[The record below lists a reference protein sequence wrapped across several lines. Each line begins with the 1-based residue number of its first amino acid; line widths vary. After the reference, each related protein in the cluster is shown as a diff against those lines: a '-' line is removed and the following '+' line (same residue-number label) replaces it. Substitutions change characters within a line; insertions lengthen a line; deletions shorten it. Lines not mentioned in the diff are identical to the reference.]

1 MGEKLPI
8 FAVYSVLK
16 GEKMEDVNITCVW
29 IAELVP
35 LFATLFS
42 FIYGLNKFF
51 KKGKPLFLQSITMA
65 MGCHA
70 LGSIY
75 HLCQTLT
82 TETVIEGFTPAYLG
96 RIGFFL
102 FLIAASY
109 GQMDRIVDD
118 GSPKLIPSRFIAVI
132 APVLAIVLYIP
143 NAIIEDLPLAT
154 KITVLL
160 VWLPATVSVYYNLK
174 HSIIPDF
181 DFGFI
186 KAIKPYNI
194 LATCLGFAELLCL
207 TAWNY
212 LHDVTMAITSFIFAG
227 LCIAM
232 MLVAKKGAEKWTI

>member
-1 MGEKLPI
+1 
-8 FAVYSVLK
+8 
-16 GEKMEDVNITCVW
+16 MEDIDLICMW

-35 LFATLFS
+35 LCATLFS
-42 FIYGLNKFF
+42 FIYGVKQFF

-82 TETVIEGFTPAYLG
+82 TETVLEGFTPAYLG

-102 FLIAASY
+102 FLITASY

-118 GSPKLIPSRFIAVI
+118 GSRKVRPSRYIALI
-132 APVLAIVLYIP
+132 APVAAVLLYLP
-143 NAIIEDLPLAT
+143 NAMMEDLPTAT
-154 KITVLL
+154 KIAVLL
-160 VWLPATVSVYYNLK
+160 VWLPATVSVYYNFK
-174 HSIIPDF
+174 HSIIPDL

-194 LATCLGFAELLCL
+194 LATCLGFGELLCL
-207 TAWNY
+207 TAWDY
-212 LHDVTMAITSFIFAG
+212 LYNTQLVICSFVFAILSV
-227 LCIAM
+227 AM

>member
-1 MGEKLPI
+1 M
-8 FAVYSVLK
+8 
-16 GEKMEDVNITCVW
+16 W

-35 LFATLFS
+35 LSATLFS

-51 KKGKPLFLQSITMA
+51 KKGKPIFLQSITMA

-82 TETVIEGFTPAYLG
+82 TEEVLEGFTPAYLG

-102 FLIAASY
+102 FFITASY

-118 GSPKLIPSRFIAVI
+118 GSKVMKPSRFIALI
-132 APVLAIVLYIP
+132 APICAALFYLP
-143 NAIIEDLPLAT
+143 NGLMEDLPLAT
-154 KITVLL
+154 KIAVLM
-160 VWLPATVSVYYNLK
+160 VWLPATMSVYFNFK
-174 HSIIPDF
+174 HAIIPDC

-186 KAIKPYNI
+186 KAIKPYNV

-207 TAWNY
+207 TAWDY
-212 LHDVTMAITSFIFAG
+212 LYNTQLVIASFVFAA
-227 LCIAM
+227 LCISM
-232 MLVAKKGAEKWTI
+232 MIAAKKGAEKWKI